1 MDEASNRSGLPG
13 YLEAAEQLPPPER
26 PSQALRTANE
36 VEPAIAL
43 TRPAAGYTFAME
55 AMHWASVALCLGAFL
70 VALGIGSASAEAAWL
85 VMVHRSLSVT
95 ILMVIGLRLACRL
108 CARLCRLPEK
118 APAVPRLAAR
128 ASVIVL
134 YILLVAQPLMG
145 LSASM
150 LYGDR
155 IVVFGR
161 IEVPSFLAENEPLA
175 RQILQVHG
183 WAALLLLALIG
194 LHVGAA
200 LRDRFVRHDEAL
212 AAGLLSAVRQP
223 HRPGMWEWS
232 KWRRDKGD
240 QAR

>member
-1 MDEASNRSGLPG
+1 MPRRLSGRLGNRKRG
-13 YLEAAEQLPPPER
+13 QR
-26 PSQALRTANE
+26 Q
-36 VEPAIAL
+36 
-43 TRPAAGYTFAME
+43 
-55 AMHWASVALCLGAFL
+55 
-70 VALGIGSASAEAAWL
+70 AAWL

-95 ILMVIGLRLACRL
+95 ILTVIGLRLAWRL
-108 CARLCRLPEK
+108 CAHLGRLPAK

-134 YILLVAQPLMG
+134 YILLAAQPLMG

-161 IEVPSFLAENEPLA
+161 IEVPSFLAANEPLA

-194 LHVGAA
+194 LQLE
-200 LRDRFVRHDEAL
+200 LRYAIASSDTTKPL
-212 AAGLLSAVRQP
+212 Q
-223 HRPGMWEWS
+223 
-232 KWRRDKGD
+232 
-240 QAR
+240 QAC

>member
-1 MDEASNRSGLPG
+1 
-13 YLEAAEQLPPPER
+13 
-26 PSQALRTANE
+26 
-36 VEPAIAL
+36 
-43 TRPAAGYTFAME
+43 
-55 AMHWASVALCLGAFL
+55 
-70 VALGIGSASAEAAWL
+70 
-85 VMVHRSLSVT
+85 
-95 ILMVIGLRLACRL
+95 
-108 CARLCRLPEK
+108 
-118 APAVPRLAAR
+118 
-128 ASVIVL
+128 
-134 YILLVAQPLMG
+134 MG
-145 LSASM
+145 LGASM
-150 LYGDR
+150 LYGDH

-223 HRPGMWEWS
+223 HRPGMWELS

>member
-13 YLEAAEQLPPPER
+13 YLEAAEQLPLPER

-36 VEPAIAL
+36 VEPAIAR

-70 VALGIGSASAEAAWL
+70 VALGIGSAASAEAAWL

-108 CARLCRLPEK
+108 CAHLCRLPEK

-161 IEVPSFLAENEPLA
+161 IEVPSFLAENEPVA

-200 LRDRFVRHDEAL
+200 LRDRFVRHEAL
-212 AAGLLSAVRQP
+212 AAGLLSAVRRP
-223 HRPGMWEWS
+223 HRPGTWELS
-232 KWRRDKGD
+232 KWRRGKGD
-240 QAR
+240 